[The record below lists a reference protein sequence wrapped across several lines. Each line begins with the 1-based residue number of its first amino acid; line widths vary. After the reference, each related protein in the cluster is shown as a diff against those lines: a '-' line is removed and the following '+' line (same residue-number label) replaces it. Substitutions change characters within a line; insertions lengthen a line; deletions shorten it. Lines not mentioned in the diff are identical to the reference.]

1 MANGIMGNAPQD
13 MAGGVSE
20 PTPSQGAGGQPA
32 STNKDDAVL
41 NMHMTADV
49 KQALQN
55 KGINI
60 ESVQSYGPQ
69 EPVIVI
75 PVSIIT
81 AKYPAETPQDSMKQF
96 VQDMMPQQ
104 NMAEAQQVS
113 EPTQAT
119 EVPPQDGG
127 GMMNRRPVT
136 V

>member
-60 ESVQSYGPQ
+60 ESVQTYGPK

-75 PVSIIT
+75 PVSVIT

-96 VQDMMPQQ
+96 VQDMMPQ
-104 NMAEAQQVS
+104 NVAQAQPVS
-113 EPTQAT
+113 EPSAP
-119 EVPPQDGG
+119 EMPPQDGG
-127 GMMNRRPVT
+127 GMMNRRPMT
-136 V
+136 P

>member
-60 ESVQSYGPQ
+60 ESVQSYGPK

-81 AKYPAETPQDSMKQF
+81 AKYPAETPEDSMKQF
-96 VQDMMPQQ
+96 VQDMIPQQ
-104 NMAEAQQVS
+104 GMTGAEQVS
-113 EPTQAT
+113 EPTQAP
-119 EVPPQDGG
+119 EMPPQDGG
-127 GMMNRRPVT
+127 GMMNRRPMT
-136 V
+136 P

>member
-1 MANGIMGNAPQD
+1 MANGIMGNAPQE
-13 MAGGVSE
+13 MAGGMAE

-60 ESVQSYGPQ
+60 ESVQTYGPQ

-75 PVSIIT
+75 PVSVIT

-96 VQDMMPQQ
+96 VQDMMPQ
-104 NMAEAQQVS
+104 NVAQAQPVS
-113 EPTQAT
+113 EPSQAP
-119 EVPPQDGG
+119 EMPPQDGG
-127 GMMNRRPVT
+127 GIMNRRPMT
-136 V
+136 A